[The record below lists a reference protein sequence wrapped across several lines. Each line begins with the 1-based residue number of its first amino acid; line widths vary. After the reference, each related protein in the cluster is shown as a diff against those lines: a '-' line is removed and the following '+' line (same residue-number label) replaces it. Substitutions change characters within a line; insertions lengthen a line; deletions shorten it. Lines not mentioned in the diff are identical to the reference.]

1 MPVPSTT
8 ARNDYTGNASTTTFA
23 YTFRILAASHLAVY
37 LNGVLQASLSGYSV
51 TAIGNNSGGNVV
63 FVSAPANGVKVTI
76 QRSVPIDQL
85 VDTVNNETILENVF
99 DTSIDKLTMIA
110 QQLDEVLDR
119 TLQAPAGDTA
129 VLTVLPTA
137 AARASLLLGFDGT
150 GAPTTYAIGSGGSSS
165 ASAVSFIQS
174 GTGAVGRT
182 VAAKLG
188 DFVSVKDFGAVGDGT
203 TDDTTA
209 IQLALNTGRAVL
221 APKGT
226 YKLTSTL
233 NVTVDNTGLIGEGKG
248 TVFAPGAGTSDI
260 FSLGD
265 GTNEISG
272 LRFENFTIWPSATR
286 TGGYAFNCRFTT
298 DSVWR
303 NVRVGTIDNYVANGN
318 THRLYNGWY
327 FDRFSQNMIDGGELV
342 VANDGIKTRGNSDQS
357 FGAEL
362 SIDGGLRIVFLG
374 GKGVWLGGASGG
386 IYFNRFDISN
396 CRYGVYCDSTLQP
409 GITNREVF
417 FGTGCTIDSCTGW
430 GINLEATSVA
440 LLQANGLWLSACGS
454 VATGEGGIRI
464 APSAGV
470 NAYWSG
476 CRIQYNYQDGMALN
490 TGAHVISGCS
500 INNNGT
506 GTPGGHGVLIVGSG
520 VSTCTISGCAIN
532 NNGNGTR
539 GNGISIGSGADNYSI
554 SGNRLFGNG
563 SAQVSDANGPS
574 LTRVI
579 RDNSGWVTEN
589 SGTAT
594 VANGT
599 SSIVVS
605 HGLSDTPTLVQIAF
619 AGPQDG
625 GAYAYVAPGS
635 ITSTQFTITYSTSA
649 GAGRD
654 FYWRA
659 VRGRS

>member
-203 TDDTTA
+203 TDDTSA
-209 IQLALNTGRAVL
+209 IQSALNTGRVVL
-221 APKGT
+221 LPAGT
-226 YKLTSTL
+226 YKVTSTL
-233 NVTVDNTGLIGEGKG
+233 NITVNGTGLVGEGKKS
-248 TVFAPGAGTSDI
+248 VIAPNAGSTDI
-260 FSLGD
+260 FLIGD
-265 GTNEISG
+265 GTNPCSG
-272 LRFENFTIWPSATR
+272 LIFKDFQIWPSAAR
-286 TGGYAFNCRFTT
+286 TGGYAFNCRFICY
-298 DSVWR
+298 SYFY
-303 NVRVGTIDNYVANGN
+303 NVRIGDLNDYTANSN
-318 THRLYNGWY
+318 THRLYDGIY
-327 FDRFSQNMIDGGELV
+327 FDRFAQCIIEGGEIV
-342 VANDGIKTRGNSDQS
+342 VAQNGIKTRGNADQS
-357 FGAEL
+357 FGLEL
-362 SIDGGLRIVFLG
+362 SIDGDLRIVFAG
-374 GKGVWLGGASGG
+374 GKAIWIGGASGG
-386 IYFNRFDISN
+386 IYFNRFDISA

-417 FGTGCTIDSCTGW
+417 FGAGCTIDSCTGW

-440 LLQANGLWLSACGS
+440 ILEATGTWVASCGS

-470 NAYWSG
+470 NARWTG

-506 GTPGGHGVLIVGSG
+506 GTPGGHGVLIVGAS
-520 VSTCTISGCAIN
+520 VSSCIINGCAIN
-532 NNGNGTR
+532 NNGNVTR
-539 GNGISIGSGADNYSI
+539 GNGVSIGAAADNYSI

-589 SGTAT
+589 SGSAT
-594 VANGT
+594 VTNGT
-599 SSIVVS
+599 SSVVVS

-619 AGPQDG
+619 AGPQDA
-625 GAYAYVAPGS
+625 GAYAYVGS
-635 ITSTQFTITYSTSA
+635 FTSTQFTITYSTVA
-649 GAGRD
+649 GANRD